1 MSRILPPIFLL
12 VAAFLVNMTLT
23 RLITLER
30 EHIGLLKALGYSDL
44 SVGMHY
50 LAFAAVIACV
60 RAFCKAGSR
69 KAIRMVMMPADRLVL
84 IVDDDEAV
92 RDSLQLLLESTGHV
106 VQAFEAAADAL
117 ESCRTQLPACIV
129 TDVRMPEMDG
139 LEFQE
144 RLSARGIHV
153 PVIVMTGHADVP
165 LAVRAMK
172 AGAVDFIEKPFGDDA
187 MLAAIASALKRQ
199 SRAVDPALISR
210 LESLT
215 PREREV
221 LELLVIGHPNKV
233 IAHRLDISPRTVEI
247 HRAHAMEKMKAKSLP
262 ELVRTAM
269 QAGVTPQV

>member
-1 MSRILPPIFLL
+1 MPREDKL
-12 VAAFLVNMTLT
+12 V
-23 RLITLER
+23 
-30 EHIGLLKALGYSDL
+30 Y
-44 SVGMHY
+44 
-50 LAFAAVIACV
+50 
-60 RAFCKAGSR
+60 
-69 KAIRMVMMPADRLVL
+69 

-92 RDSLQLLLESTGHV
+92 RDSLALLLESAGHLV
-106 VQAFEAAADAL
+106 EAFEAAAEAL
-117 ESCRTQLPACIV
+117 ASCRTRLPACIV

-144 RLSARGIHV
+144 KLADARIDV

-172 AGAVDFIEKPFGDDA
+172 AGAVDFIEKPFSDDA
-187 MLAAIASALKRQ
+187 ILASLESAMTRQ
-199 SRAVDPALISR
+199 SRAVDPALMER

-247 HRAHAMEKMKAKSLP
+247 HRAHVMEKMKAKSLP

-269 QAGVTPQV
+269 QAGVAPQP

>member
-1 MSRILPPIFLL
+1 MRREDKL
-12 VAAFLVNMTLT
+12 V
-23 RLITLER
+23 
-30 EHIGLLKALGYSDL
+30 Y
-44 SVGMHY
+44 
-50 LAFAAVIACV
+50 
-60 RAFCKAGSR
+60 
-69 KAIRMVMMPADRLVL
+69 

-92 RDSLQLLLESTGHV
+92 RDSLGLLLESAGHLV
-106 VQAFEAAADAL
+106 EAFEAAAEAL
-117 ESCRTQLPACIV
+117 ASCRTRLPGCIV

-144 RLSARGIHV
+144 RLVAAGIEV

-172 AGAVDFIEKPFGDDA
+172 AGAVDFIEKPFQDEAILGSIETA
-187 MLAAIASALKRQ
+187 MKRQ
-199 SRAVDPALISR
+199 SRAADPALMER

-247 HRAHAMEKMKAKSLP
+247 HRAHVMEKMKAKSLP

-269 QAGVTPQV
+269 QAGVMPQS

>member
-1 MSRILPPIFLL
+1 M
-12 VAAFLVNMTLT
+12 NQQ
-23 RLITLER
+23 
-30 EHIGLLKALGYSDL
+30 
-44 SVGMHY
+44 
-50 LAFAAVIACV
+50 
-60 RAFCKAGSR
+60 
-69 KAIRMVMMPADRLVL
+69 DRLVY

-92 RDSLQLLLESTGHV
+92 RDSLVLLLESAGHLV
-106 VQAFEAAADAL
+106 EAFEAAADAL
-117 ESCRTQLPACIV
+117 ASCRQRKPACVI

-144 RLSARGIHV
+144 KLTSERIDV

-172 AGAVDFIEKPFGDDA
+172 AGAVDFIEKPFSDDA
-187 MLAAIASALKRQ
+187 ILASIETAMKQ
-199 SRAVDPALISR
+199 RAPTADPALMER
-210 LESLT
+210 LGSLT

-247 HRAHAMEKMKAKSLP
+247 HRAHVMEKMKAKSLP

-269 QAGVTPQV
+269 QAGVAPQF

>member
-1 MSRILPPIFLL
+1 MRREDKL
-12 VAAFLVNMTLT
+12 V
-23 RLITLER
+23 
-30 EHIGLLKALGYSDL
+30 Y
-44 SVGMHY
+44 
-50 LAFAAVIACV
+50 
-60 RAFCKAGSR
+60 
-69 KAIRMVMMPADRLVL
+69 

-92 RDSLQLLLESTGHV
+92 RDSLGLLLESAGHLIE
-106 VQAFEAAADAL
+106 AFEAAAEAL
-117 ESCRTQLPACIV
+117 ESCRTRLPACIV

-144 RLSARGIHV
+144 KLAASGIDV

-172 AGAVDFIEKPFGDDA
+172 AGAVDFIEKPFQDEAILASIEIA
-187 MLAAIASALKRQ
+187 MKRQ
-199 SRAVDPALISR
+199 SRAVDPALMER

-247 HRAHAMEKMKAKSLP
+247 HRAHVMEKMKAKSLP

-269 QAGVTPQV
+269 QAGVTPLS

>member
-1 MSRILPPIFLL
+1 
-12 VAAFLVNMTLT
+12 
-23 RLITLER
+23 
-30 EHIGLLKALGYSDL
+30 
-44 SVGMHY
+44 
-50 LAFAAVIACV
+50 
-60 RAFCKAGSR
+60 
-69 KAIRMVMMPADRLVL
+69 MMPADKLVF

-92 RDSLQLLLESTGHV
+92 RDSLQLLLESAGHAV
-106 VQAFEAAADAL
+106 RAFEAAADAL
-117 ESCRTQLPACIV
+117 HACRTRVPACIV

-144 RLSARGIHV
+144 KLTAGGIHV

-172 AGAVDFIEKPFGDDA
+172 AGAVDFIEKPFGDEA
-187 MLAAIASALKRQ
+187 ILASIEGALKRKPQ
-199 SRAVDPALISR
+199 VADPALLER
-210 LESLT
+210 LDSLT

-233 IAHRLDISPRTVEI
+233 IAYRLDISPRTVEI
-247 HRAHAMEKMKAKSLP
+247 HRAHVMEKMKAKSLP